1 MSAMWPYVV
10 AFVCGA
16 AIGSFLN
23 VCIHRLPR
31 HESVVWPGSHCP
43 ACNHPIACYDNIP
56 LLSYL
61 WLKGRCRACRVR
73 IPLRYPIVEAANGT
87 GYALILWQF
96 GPGAPALVYA
106 LLFSALLVITCIDLS
121 HQIIPNVI
129 TLPGI
134 TLGLLCAATIL
145 PVGLLDSVLGTL
157 LGYGIPWGL
166 ANAYL
171 LLRGRQG
178 MGLGDAKLLAMIGAF
193 LGWKPMLLTVMVGA
207 AVGSVVGLVL
217 IALKRVRRDQ
227 YLPFGPFL
235 ALGAIVSL
243 FFHQVVLSWYLGL
256 LAVAP

>member
-1 MSAMWPYVV
+1 MSAMWLYAI
-10 AFVCGA
+10 AFLFGT

-31 HESVVWPGSHCP
+31 HESLVWPGSQCP
-43 ACNHPIACYDNIP
+43 ACRHPIAAYDNIP

-61 WLKGRCRACRVR
+61 WLWGRCRACRAR
-73 IPLRYPIVEAANGT
+73 ISLRYPIIELANGL

-96 GPGAPALVYA
+96 GLGAPALIYA

-134 TLGLLCAATIL
+134 ALGLVSAATVL
-145 PVGLLDSVLGTL
+145 PVGLLDSVLGTV

-171 LLRGRQG
+171 LLRGRPG

-193 LGWKPMLLTVMVGA
+193 LGWKPVLLTVMVGA
-207 AVGSVVGLVL
+207 TVGSVVGLVM
-217 IALKRVRRDQ
+217 IALKQVRRDQ

-243 FFHQVVLSWYLGL
+243 FFQSTVLSWYFGL
-256 LAVAP
+256 LAVVP

>member
-43 ACNHPIACYDNIP
+43 ACNHPIAFYDNIP

-73 IPLRYPIVEAANGT
+73 IPLRYPIVESANGT

-106 LLFSALLVITCIDLS
+106 VLFSALLVITYIDLS

-145 PVGLLDSVLGTL
+145 PVGLLDSVLGAL

-193 LGWKPMLLTVMVGA
+193 LGWKPMLLTVMVGS

-217 IALKRVRRDQ
+217 IALKRVQRDQ

-243 FFHQVVLSWYLGL
+243 FFHHAVLSWYLGL

>member
-1 MSAMWPYVV
+1 MSAMLPSVI
-10 AFVCGA
+10 AFVFGA

-31 HESVVWPGSHCP
+31 HKSVVWPGSHCP
-43 ACNHPIACYDNIP
+43 ACNHSIAAYDNIP
-56 LLSYL
+56 VLSYL
-61 WLKGRCRACRVR
+61 WLKGRCRACRAR
-73 IPLRYPIVEAANGT
+73 ISLRYPIIELANGT
-87 GYALILWQF
+87 GYTLILWHF
-96 GPGAPALVYA
+96 GPGGPALVYA

-134 TLGLLCAATIL
+134 ALGLLCAATIL
-145 PVGLLDSVLGTL
+145 PVGLLDSVLGTV

-193 LGWKPMLLTVMVGA
+193 LGWKPVLLTVMVGA

-243 FFHQVVLSWYLGL
+243 FFHSVVLSWYLGL
-256 LAVAP
+256 FAVAP

>member
-43 ACNHPIACYDNIP
+43 ACNHPIAFYDNIP

-73 IPLRYPIVEAANGT
+73 IPLRYPIVESANGT

-106 LLFSALLVITCIDLS
+106 VLFSAL
-121 HQIIPNVI
+121 
-129 TLPGI
+129 
-134 TLGLLCAATIL
+134 
-145 PVGLLDSVLGTL
+145 VGS
-157 LGYGIPWGL
+157 
-166 ANAYL
+166 
-171 LLRGRQG
+171 
-178 MGLGDAKLLAMIGAF
+178 
-193 LGWKPMLLTVMVGA
+193 

-243 FFHQVVLSWYLGL
+243 FFHHAVLSWYLGL

>member
-43 ACNHPIACYDNIP
+43 ACNNPIAFYDNIP

-61 WLKGRCRACRVR
+61 WLKGRCRACRAR
-73 IPLRYPIVEAANGT
+73 ISLRYPIIELANGT

-96 GPGAPALVYA
+96 GPGGPALVYG

-171 LLRGRQG
+171 FLRGREG

>member
-1 MSAMWPYVV
+1 MSAMWPYVI

-256 LAVAP
+256 LTVGP

>member
-1 MSAMWPYVV
+1 MSAMWPYVI

-43 ACNHPIACYDNIP
+43 ACNNPIACYDNIP

-73 IPLRYPIVEAANGT
+73 IPRRYPIVEAANGT

>member
-1 MSAMWPYVV
+1 M
-10 AFVCGA
+10 
-16 AIGSFLN
+16 
-23 VCIHRLPR
+23 
-31 HESVVWPGSHCP
+31 
-43 ACNHPIACYDNIP
+43 
-56 LLSYL
+56 
-61 WLKGRCRACRVR
+61 
-73 IPLRYPIVEAANGT
+73 
-87 GYALILWQF
+87 
-96 GPGAPALVYA
+96 VYG

>member
-31 HESVVWPGSHCP
+31 RESVVWPGSHCP
-43 ACNHPIACYDNIP
+43 ACNHPIAFYDNIP

-73 IPLRYPIVEAANGT
+73 IPFRYPIVELANGT

-106 LLFSALLVITCIDLS
+106 VLFSALLVITYIDLS

-145 PVGLLDSVLGTL
+145 PVGLLDSVLGAL

-207 AVGSVVGLVL
+207 GVGSVVGLVL

-256 LAVAP
+256 LTVGP

>member
-43 ACNHPIACYDNIP
+43 ACNHPIAFYDNIP

-61 WLKGRCRACRVR
+61 WLNGQCRACRIR
-73 IPLRYPIVEAANGT
+73 IPFRYPIVELANGT
-87 GYALILWQF
+87 GYALILWEF

-106 LLFSALLVITCIDLS
+106 VLFSALLVITYIDLS

-145 PVGLLDSVLGTL
+145 PVGRLDSVLGAL

-207 AVGSVVGLVL
+207 GVGSVVGLVL

-256 LAVAP
+256 LTVGP

>member
-1 MSAMWPYVV
+1 MSGMWPYAI
-10 AFVCGA
+10 AFAFGT

-31 HESVVWPGSHCP
+31 RESVVWPASHCP
-43 ACNHPIACYDNIP
+43 ACHRSIAAYDNIP
-56 LLSYL
+56 ILSYL
-61 WLKGRCRACRVR
+61 WLKGRCRACRAR
-73 IPLRYPIVEAANGT
+73 ISPRYPIIELANGT
-87 GYALILWQF
+87 GYTLILWHF

-106 LLFSALLVITCIDLS
+106 LLYSALLVITCIDLT

-134 TLGLLCAATIL
+134 ALGLLAAATIL
-145 PVGLLDSVLGTL
+145 PVGLLDSILGTV

-171 LLRGRQG
+171 FLRGRPG
-178 MGLGDAKLLAMIGAF
+178 MGLGDAKLLAMIGAI
-193 LGWKPMLLTVMVGA
+193 LGWKPVLLTVMVGA
-207 AVGSVVGLVL
+207 TVGSVVGLVM

-243 FFHQVVLSWYLGL
+243 FFHSAVVSWYLGL
-256 LAVAP
+256 LAAVP

>member
-1 MSAMWPYVV
+1 
-10 AFVCGA
+10 
-16 AIGSFLN
+16 
-23 VCIHRLPR
+23 
-31 HESVVWPGSHCP
+31 
-43 ACNHPIACYDNIP
+43 
-56 LLSYL
+56 
-61 WLKGRCRACRVR
+61 
-73 IPLRYPIVEAANGT
+73 
-87 GYALILWQF
+87 

-106 LLFSALLVITCIDLS
+106 VLFSALLVITYIDLS

-145 PVGLLDSVLGTL
+145 PVKLLDSVLGAL

-193 LGWKPMLLTVMVGA
+193 LGWKPMLLTVMVGS

-243 FFHQVVLSWYLGL
+243 FFHQAVLSWYLGL
-256 LAVAP
+256 LAAAP